1 MPVIGIVIAVVLVA
15 LFAVLAVR
23 SMRAAMVVLGLV
35 PLLDRYVIGLLLP
48 EDLQSRAEMVPEVLL
63 LLLSAVILFAAWRNG
78 RLLPALRHPVVAL
91 ALLFGGLAALSTLAN
106 GVAPTRAVLGVVF
119 TVDALVLFV
128 LSRALGF
135 DERAASRAA
144 LALVT
149 IATLAAVVAIGQV
162 VLTPHLLGGVSF
174 EGRFGEGTRPGAFFI
189 AQPNMLGA
197 VVGMVLPLTV
207 LAALDRVGR
216 REVRVAGG
224 VIAVLLALVLIYTFS
239 RGTWLGVAVATI
251 VTGLMLDRRILV
263 AVPAV
268 AVIALVVAIVV
279 PRGMLLPQDQRD
291 QVDFMNGMF
300 GRVGELAGGRDLRM
314 KFIENALPIVVDHPL
329 IGAGPG
335 MYGGGVAASMGSPLY
350 QVYTA
355 GVVPTD
361 RTVDN
366 YWLHALVEFG
376 IAGALML
383 ATMLGLAILECLRA
397 AQAAVGRRRVLLAGF
412 AATGIVLGTT
422 SITEMLLE
430 GNTTSFPLWMF
441 LGIGTV
447 LASEVAVAATVIA
460 PLEPEPASELGAA

>member
-1 MPVIGIVIAVVLVA
+1 VIGIVVAIVLVA
-15 LFAVLAVR
+15 LLGILAVR
-23 SMRAAMVVLGLV
+23 SLRAALVVLGLV

-48 EDLQSRAEMVPEVLL
+48 EELQSRAEMVPEVLL
-63 LLLSAVILFAAWRNG
+63 LLLSAVILVAAWRTG
-78 RLLPALRHPVVAL
+78 RLLPAFRHPVVGV
-91 ALLFGGLAALSTLAN
+91 ALLFGGLAALSTVVN
-106 GVAPTRAVLGVVF
+106 GVAPTRALLGIVF

-128 LSRALGF
+128 LPRALGF
-135 DERAASRAA
+135 SERTASRAA

-162 VLTPHLLGGVSF
+162 VLTPDLLGGVSF

-189 AQPNMLGA
+189 GQPNMLGA

-207 LAALDRVGR
+207 LAALDRTGR
-216 REVRVAGG
+216 RAVRIGGG

-251 VTGLMLDRRILV
+251 VTGLTLDRRILV
-263 AVPAV
+263 AVPAA
-268 AVIALVVAIVV
+268 AVIALVIALIV
-279 PRGMLLPQDQRD
+279 PRGMLLSPEQRG
-291 QVDFMNGMF
+291 QVDYLNGMF

-314 KFIENALPIVVDHPL
+314 KFVENALPIVVDHPL

-350 QVYTA
+350 QAYTA

-376 IAGALML
+376 VAGALLL
-383 ATMLGLAILECLRA
+383 ATMLGLAILECIRG
-397 AQAAVGRRRVLLAGF
+397 AQAAAGRRRVLLAGF
-412 AATGIVLGTT
+412 AAMGIVLGTT

-430 GNTTSFPLWMF
+430 GNTTSFPLWLF

-447 LASEVAVAATVIA
+447 LAGEIAAAATVVA
-460 PLEPEPASELGAA
+460 PGEPDPVGQPEAA